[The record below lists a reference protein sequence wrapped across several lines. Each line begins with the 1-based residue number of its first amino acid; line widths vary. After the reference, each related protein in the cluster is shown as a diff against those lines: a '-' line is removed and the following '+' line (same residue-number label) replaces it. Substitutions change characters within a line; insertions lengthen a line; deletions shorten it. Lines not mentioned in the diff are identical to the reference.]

1 MDSKIVELREIKENR
16 NNPRKI
22 TNENLLLLVRS
33 ILSFP
38 KMLELR
44 PLVVDDKYTIIG
56 GNMRHKALNVIAKMS
71 HEEIEKEIRNIP
83 YVRGTEAETHVLI
96 DFWQKWTANP
106 VVSITHVD
114 ELEPDE
120 RKQFIVK
127 DNVNYGEWDEALLQ
141 GFDRSLL
148 SELNV
153 MEWEEEAKT
162 PASSEVIED
171 KLQSQDDRKRIII
184 IFSSEE
190 SEKVKDVFGFTP
202 EKNRHSYLIEE
213 LLNIRQ

>member
-22 TNENLLLLVRS
+22 TNENLLLLIRS
-33 ILSFP
+33 ILSLP

-56 GNMRHKALNVIAKMS
+56 GNMRHKALSVISKMS
-71 HEEIEKEIRNIP
+71 LEEIEKEIRDIP
-83 YVRGTEAETHVLI
+83 YVRGTEAETLALI
-96 DFWQKWTANP
+96 DFWQRWTATP

-114 ELEPDE
+114 GLEPDE

-127 DNVNYGEWDEALLQ
+127 DNVNYGEWDEDLLQ

-153 MEWEEEAKT
+153 VEWEEETKI

-171 KLQSQDDRKRIII
+171 KLQGQDDRKRIII
-184 IFSSEE
+184 IFSPEE

-213 LLNIRQ
+213 LLNLKR